1 MERSKKKYVTSVHGL
16 HHFNVDMKKAAKLF
30 ANKFGAGATVSKTP
44 QGEDEILI
52 QGDVGDDVSAATVS
66 VFSWTFPRRN
76 TEECERR
83 EVADSLP

>member
-52 QGDVGDDVSAATVS
+52 QGDVGDDVRAATYS
-66 VFSWTFPRRN
+66 VFPRLSLAGH
-76 TEECERR
+76 TES
-83 EVADSLP
+83 ASLPRSWR

>member
-52 QGDVGDDVSAATVS
+52 QGDVGDDVSQPHPVS
-66 VFSWTFPRRN
+66 PRFSLAETHQKG
-76 TEECERR
+76 
-83 EVADSLP
+83 L